1 MSARRESVL
10 ESWTI
15 KWARVR
21 GIVVAKLTQV
31 DGIPDRIFFVPG
43 GSPIIIE
50 FKRIGKL
57 GKGLQEHTQPWYL
70 TTLIAAG
77 YRTYTC
83 DTKEQFLEIMKE
95 YESCRLKSSIK
106 NHVLSKMKT

>member
-1 MSARRESVL
+1 MVGRRESVL
-10 ESWTI
+10 ESWAI

-21 GIVVAKLTQV
+21 GIIVAKLTQV

-43 GSPIIIE
+43 GSPIIVE

-57 GKGLQEHTQPWYL
+57 GKELQEHTQPWYL
-70 TTLIAAG
+70 SALIAAG

-83 DTKEQFLEIMKE
+83 DTNEQFLEIMKE
-95 YESCRLKSSIK
+95 YESCRTKRSRK
-106 NHVLSKMKT
+106 